1 MTATTL
7 RLSAQGLSKIFTLHV
22 QGGVKIP
29 VFHNL
34 SFEAHAG
41 RCVALAGP
49 SGAGKSTLLRSLYG
63 NYLPD
68 SGHIKIRHRSGWV
81 DLANALPREILD
93 LRRYTLGHVS
103 QFLRAVPRVS
113 ALDVVAEPLLA
124 VGADEDKARNRA
136 AELLE
141 RLNLPERLWNL
152 APATFSGGEQ
162 QRVNVARGFAP
173 SYPILLLDEPT
184 ASLDAKNR
192 RVVIELIAESKAKGT
207 ALVGIFHD
215 QEVRDAVADDVFEVE
230 SFKET
235 VA

>member
-1 MTATTL
+1 MTAATL
-7 RLSAQGLSKIFTLHV
+7 RLSAQALCKTFTLHV
-22 QGGVKIP
+22 QGGVSIP
-29 VFHNL
+29 VFNDL

-68 SGHIKIRHRSGWV
+68 SGHIRLWHRKDWV
-81 DLANALPREILD
+81 DLTQAQARTILEIRRE
-93 LRRYTLGHVS
+93 TLGHVS

-124 VGADEDKARNRA
+124 LGVDEESARRRA
-136 AELLE
+136 AELLA

-173 SYPILLLDEPT
+173 NYPILLLDEPT

-192 RVVIELIAESKAKGT
+192 RVVVDLIAEAKAHGA

-230 SFKET
+230 SFKEP

>member
-1 MTATTL
+1 MTASTL
-7 RLSAQGLSKIFTLHV
+7 RLSAKSLGKTFVLHI
-22 QGGVKIP
+22 QGGVRIP
-29 VFHNL
+29 VFNDL

-68 SGHIKIRHRSGWV
+68 SGEITIRHREQWI
-81 DLANALPREILD
+81 DLGKAQARKVLEIRRE
-93 LRRYTLGHVS
+93 TLGHVS
-103 QFLRAVPRVS
+103 QFLRAVPRVT

-124 VGADEDKARNRA
+124 MGVSEKVAAERA
-136 AELLE
+136 ASLLA

-173 SYPILLLDEPT
+173 NFPILLLDEPT

-192 RVVIELIAESKAKGT
+192 KVVVDLILEAKSNGQT
-207 ALVGIFHD
+207 LVGIFHD
-215 QEVRDAVADDVFEVE
+215 QEVRDAVADDLFEVE

-235 VA
+235 VT

>member
-1 MTATTL
+1 MTAATL
-7 RLSAQGLSKIFTLHV
+7 RLSAQALCKTFTLHV
-22 QGGVKIP
+22 QGGVSIP
-29 VFHNL
+29 VFNDL

-68 SGHIKIRHRSGWV
+68 SGHIRLWHRKDWV
-81 DLANALPREILD
+81 DLTQAQARTILEIRRE
-93 LRRYTLGHVS
+93 TLGHVS

-124 VGADEDKARNRA
+124 LGVDEESARRRA
-136 AELLE
+136 AELLA

-173 SYPILLLDEPT
+173 NYPILLLDEPT

-192 RVVIELIAESKAKGT
+192 RVVVDLIAEAKSHGA

-215 QEVRDAVADDVFEVE
+215 QEVRDAVADDIFEVE
-230 SFKET
+230 SYKEP

>member
-1 MTATTL
+1 MTAATL
-7 RLSAQGLSKIFTLHV
+7 RLSAQALCKTFTLHV
-22 QGGVKIP
+22 QGGVSIP
-29 VFHNL
+29 VFNDL
-34 SFEAHAG
+34 TFEAHAG

-68 SGHIKIRHRSGWV
+68 SGHIRIWHRKDWIDLTQAAPRSILEIR
-81 DLANALPREILD
+81 RE
-93 LRRYTLGHVS
+93 TLGHVS

-124 VGADEDKARNRA
+124 LGVGEETARQRA
-136 AELLE
+136 ALLLE
-141 RLNLPERLWNL
+141 RLNLPKRLWNL

-192 RVVIELIAESKAKGT
+192 QVVVNLIAEAKAKGA

-215 QEVRDAVADDVFEVE
+215 QEVREAVADDIFEVE
-230 SFKET
+230 SFKEP